1 MGVWFGRQ
9 SLGALTMFSIKLSF
23 LYKSTHPMPS
33 FAVAL
38 FATLFAVGI
47 GLETQRV
54 AIVGFAVLLQQFSVG
69 LSNDWLDHKRDR
81 AAGRTDKPVARGS
94 VGVSLVRNS
103 SFAAGILALLVSGV
117 LGWESV
123 GWMVL
128 MLIAG
133 WIYNLGLKATAFSVL
148 PYAIG
153 FGILPVFVTL
163 SLEQSQ
169 VPPAWVVVVA
179 ALLGVSAHF
188 ANTLPDLLQDKAT
201 GVRALPHLVGQKIS
215 ALVIATT
222 AILASSIAVYQS
234 NSLAGL
240 VGVIGLTATI
250 VLAGAASLLSL
261 RPTPPRVIFPLLVLA
276 SLVNAVLLMLGVGPI
291 GS

>member
-1 MGVWFGRQ
+1 M
-9 SLGALTMFSIKLSF
+9 
-23 LYKSTHPMPS
+23 
-33 FAVAL
+33 
-38 FATLFAVGI
+38 
-47 GLETQRV
+47 
-54 AIVGFAVLLQQFSVG
+54 GFAVLLQQFSVG

-103 SFAAGILALLVSGV
+103 SFAAGILALFVSGV

-133 WIYNLGLKATAFSVL
+133 WIYNLGLKATVFSVF
-148 PYAIG
+148 PYAVG
-153 FGILPVFVTL
+153 FGVLPVFVTL

-179 ALLGVSAHF
+179 ALLGSLRALCEYSAGSC
-188 ANTLPDLLQDKAT
+188 LQDRAT

-250 VLAGAASLLSL
+250 VLAGIASVLSL

-276 SLVNAVLLMLGVGPI
+276 CLVNAILLMLGVGPI
-291 GS
+291 GV

>member
-1 MGVWFGRQ
+1 MGLWFGRQ
-9 SLGALTMFSIKLSF
+9 SLGALTMFSSKLSF
-23 LYKSTHPMPS
+23 LFKSTHPMPS
-33 FAVAL
+33 LAVAL

-47 GLETQRV
+47 GLDAGRV
-54 AIVGFAVLLQQFSVG
+54 ALVGLAVLLQQFSVG

-81 AAGRTDKPVARGS
+81 AAGRTDKPLAQGS
-94 VGVSLVRNS
+94 LLASLVRNS
-103 SFAAGILALLVSGV
+103 SFAAGILALVISGL
-117 LGWESV
+117 LGWESL
-123 GWMVL
+123 GWMVF
-128 MLIAG
+128 MLAAG
-133 WIYNLGLKATAFSVL
+133 WAYNLGLKATAFSVL

-188 ANTLPDLLQDKAT
+188 ANTLPDLLEDRAT
-201 GVRALPHLVGQKIS
+201 GVKALPHIVGQKIS
-215 ALVIATT
+215 ALVISTM

-240 VGVIGLTATI
+240 IGVIGLTATI
-250 VLAGAASLLSL
+250 VLAGIASVLSL
-261 RPTPPRVIFPLLVLA
+261 RPTPPRAIFPLLVVA
-276 SLVNAVLLMLGVGPI
+276 CLVNAILLMLGVGPI
-291 GS
+291 EV

>member
-1 MGVWFGRQ
+1 MGLWFGCQ
-9 SLGALTMFSIKLSF
+9 SLGSLIMVANRLSF
-23 LYKSTHPMPS
+23 LLKSTHPMPS

-47 GLETQRV
+47 GLEAQRV
-54 AIVGFAVLLQQFSVG
+54 ALVGLAVLLQQFSVG

-94 VGVSLVRNS
+94 LGVSLVRNS
-103 SFAAGILALLVSGV
+103 SFASGVLALVVSV
-117 LGWESV
+117 LLGWESV

-133 WIYNLGLKATAFSVL
+133 WVYNLGLKATVFSVL
-148 PYAIG
+148 PYAVG

-163 SLEQSQ
+163 SLEESR

-188 ANTLPDLLQDKAT
+188 ANTLPDLLQDRAT
-201 GVRALPHLVGQKIS
+201 GVRALPHIVGQRVS
-215 ALVIATT
+215 ALVIAAT
-222 AILASSIAVYQS
+222 AILASSIAVFQS
-234 NSLAGL
+234 DTLAMLVGTVGLLATVLLAG
-240 VGVIGLTATI
+240 TA
-250 VLAGAASLLSL
+250 SWLSL

-276 SLVNAVLLMLGVGPI
+276 CLVNAILLMLGVGPI
-291 GS
+291 GV

>member
-1 MGVWFGRQ
+1 MGLWFGRQ
-9 SLGALTMFSIKLSF
+9 SLGALTMFSSKLSF
-23 LYKSTHPMPS
+23 LFKSTHPMPS
-33 FAVAL
+33 LAVAL

-188 ANTLPDLLQDKAT
+188 ANTLPDLLEDRAT
-201 GVRALPHLVGQKIS
+201 GVRALPHIVGQKIS
-215 ALVIATT
+215 ALVIAAT

-234 NSLAGL
+234 DALAVFVGPVGLLATILLAG
-240 VGVIGLTATI
+240 I
-250 VLAGAASLLSL
+250 ASVLSL
-261 RPTPPRVIFPLLVLA
+261 RPAPPRVIFPLLVLA

-291 GS
+291 GI

>member
-54 AIVGFAVLLQQFSVG
+54 ALVGFAVLFQQFSVG

-94 VGVSLVRNS
+94 VGVSLVRNF
-103 SFAAGILALLVSGV
+103 SFAAGTLALLVSSV
-117 LGWESV
+117 LGRESL
-123 GWMVL
+123 GWMVF
-128 MLIAG
+128 MLVAG
-133 WIYNLGLKATAFSVL
+133 WTYNLGLKATAFSVL
-148 PYAIG
+148 PYAVG
-153 FGILPVFVTL
+153 FGILPAFATL
-163 SLEQSQ
+163 SLQESPL
-169 VPPAWVVVVA
+169 PPAWVAVVA

-188 ANTLPDLLQDKAT
+188 ANTLPDLMEDRAT
-201 GVRALPHLVGQKIS
+201 GVRALPHIVGQKIS
-215 ALVIATT
+215 ALVIAAT

-234 NSLAGL
+234 DALAVFVGPVGLVATILLAG
-240 VGVIGLTATI
+240 I
-250 VLAGAASLLSL
+250 ASVLSL
-261 RPTPPRVIFPLLVLA
+261 RPAPPRVIFPLLVLA
-276 SLVNAVLLMLGVGPI
+276 SLVNAILLMLGAGPI
-291 GS
+291 GA

>member
-1 MGVWFGRQ
+1 MVANR
-9 SLGALTMFSIKLSF
+9 LGF
-23 LYKSTHPMPS
+23 LLKSTHPMPS
-33 FAVAL
+33 LAVAL

-54 AIVGFAVLLQQFSVG
+54 ALVGLAVLLQQFSVG
-69 LSNDWLDHKRDR
+69 VSNDWLDHKRDR

-94 VGVSLVRNS
+94 LGVSLVRNS
-103 SFAAGILALLVSGV
+103 SFASGVLALVVSV
-117 LGWESV
+117 LLGWESV

-133 WIYNLGLKATAFSVL
+133 WVYNLGLKATVFSVL
-148 PYAIG
+148 PYAVG

-163 SLEQSQ
+163 SLEESR

-188 ANTLPDLLQDKAT
+188 ANTLPDLLQDRAT
-201 GVRALPHLVGQKIS
+201 GVRALPHIVGQRVS
-215 ALVIATT
+215 ALVIAAT
-222 AILASSIAVYQS
+222 AILASSIAVFQS
-234 NSLAGL
+234 DTLAMLVGTVGLLATVLLAG
-240 VGVIGLTATI
+240 TA
-250 VLAGAASLLSL
+250 SWLSL

-276 SLVNAVLLMLGVGPI
+276 CLVNAILLMLGVGPI
-291 GS
+291 GV